1 MVSKTISIW
10 GRNLDAWNHERS
22 WKVISASQCT
32 SACTIARRDTL
43 VALTGP
49 GARWM
54 TSECFQTVR
63 WRLTRMKFCRCHCF
77 NDWNQLVSTAVL
89 FHNADKCWCCCL
101 ITTLTTAQLCW
112 WCCND
117 ALIDSCVFWA
127 HRDSETSNAYDLGT
141 GHLYVALLLTRHV
154 VEHNTPACVAST
166 LWLVCVVATHSMH
179 RHLY

>member
-1 MVSKTISIW
+1 MVLKTISIW

-32 SACTIARRDTL
+32 SACTMARDCGRDTL

-49 GARWM
+49 YARWM
-54 TSECFQTVR
+54 TSECCQTVR
-63 WRLTRMKFCRCHCF
+63 WRLTRMKYCRCHCF

-127 HRDSETSNAYDLGT
+127 HRDSGCACTIHA
-141 GHLYVALLLTRHV
+141 
-154 VEHNTPACVAST
+154 EHMCIIS
-166 LWLVCVVATHSMH
+166 LVGWSLIIYMH
-179 RHLY
+179 RDGCHTRQACKCFQWQYMP